1 MAEVTWFKV
10 LTDIFSDD
18 KIKILQSMPEGD
30 SLLVM
35 WFKVLAQAGKT
46 NDGGYIYLKKNIPY
60 TNGMLATLFGKQQ
73 QLVEL
78 AMRTFSE
85 FGMIDID
92 DNGYVFVTN
101 WEKHQSIEKLDRI
114 REKTRLRVSEHRQK
128 KKLELMD
135 GNVTVT
141 PDVTHANAT
150 EIDIDLELERTTT
163 ATENLTV
170 NEIYTKVFNL
180 AHMNGLMSDYIRRVK
195 AAGYTDAFIKELLLE
210 TGQFA
215 TKPSLEYM
223 QSIGDRWMKEGIFTR
238 IESAKR
244 KEKLKIV
251 PDKPQKIDKELEQRN
266 AEMAFNQF
274 VTNGGNPSDY
284 RTASGH

>member
-85 FGMIDID
+85 FGMVDVD
-92 DNGYVFVTN
+92 DRGYVFVTN
-101 WEKHQSIEKLDRI
+101 WEKHQSIDALEKIKEQDRI
-114 REKTRLRVSEHRQK
+114 RAANYRERKR
-128 KKLELMD
+128 LELND
-135 GNVTVT
+135 NHVTVT
-141 PDVTHANAT
+141 LPSQANHAT
-150 EIDIDLELERTTT
+150 ELELELDKEKEKSTTDDFEKVRIAYREIHHVLDMPYGDSST
-163 ATENLTV
+163 LTNLLKDGIPPSLIIGVMRDKFKHGVKTIKYYV
-170 NEIYTKVFNL
+170 EAIRERFN
-180 AHMNGLMSDYIRRVK
+180 
-195 AAGYTDAFIKELLLE
+195 
-210 TGQFA
+210 Q
-215 TKPSLEYM
+215 TKPKQM
-223 QSIGDRWMKEGIFTR
+223 PMD
-238 IESAKR
+238 
-244 KEKLKIV
+244 
-251 PDKPQKIDKELEQRN
+251 PQIAQRHR
-266 AEMAFNQF
+266 EIAFNRF
-274 VTNGGNPSDY
+274 IDGGGNPNEFIYNAPTS
-284 RTASGH
+284 A